1 MLLAVALVLLIF
13 AVTSGT
19 SLGWGSAGVLAP
31 LIISVFMIAGSL
43 YYETTVPADCAAIPP
58 RTWFLPN
65 FLVLFV
71 TALLPYLWWTT
82 MFTIST
88 TLWQD
93 VWHWSAISLAI
104 HMYACSPLTCLI
116 LRMLIHELAGF
127 RTEHWH
133 LL

>member
-1 MLLAVALVLLIF
+1 M
-13 AVTSGT
+13 TSGT
-19 SLGWGSAGVLAP
+19 SLRWGSVGVLAP
-31 LIISVFMIAGSL
+31 LIISVFMIAGFL
-43 YYETTVPADCAAIPP
+43 YYETKVPADCAAIPP

-104 HMYACSPLTCLI
+104 HMYVYSQSACLI
-116 LRMLIHELAGF
+116 PWILMHGLAGF
-127 RTEHWH
+127 RTEH
-133 LL
+133 